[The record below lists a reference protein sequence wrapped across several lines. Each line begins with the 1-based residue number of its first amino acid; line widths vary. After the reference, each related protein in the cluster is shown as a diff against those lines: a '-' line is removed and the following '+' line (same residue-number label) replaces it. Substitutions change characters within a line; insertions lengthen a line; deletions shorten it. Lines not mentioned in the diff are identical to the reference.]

1 MKEAK
6 KSKHTAPASKH
17 TLRWVLLALLA
28 VLVLG
33 AGAVGLLLRREMT
46 GAGATGQTVTVTVE
60 QGSGVA
66 AIARDLQQAG
76 VIRFPRLFRWY
87 VGQQG
92 AAGSLQYGTFELEQG
107 ASYDQL
113 IQALSVY
120 AAAETT
126 RLTFPEGTTAIA
138 IAQQMEQAGLCLSL
152 IHISEPTRH

>member
-76 VIRFPRLFRWY
+76 VIRFPPAVPL
-87 VGQQG
+87 VCGT
-92 AAGSLQYGTFELEQG
+92 AGCGRQPAVWHF
-107 ASYDQL
+107 
-113 IQALSVY
+113 
-120 AAAETT
+120 
-126 RLTFPEGTTAIA
+126 
-138 IAQQMEQAGLCLSL
+138 
-152 IHISEPTRH
+152 

>member
-17 TLRWVLLALLA
+17 TLHWVLLALLA

-46 GAGATGQTVTVTVE
+46 GAGAAGQTVTVTVE

-92 AAGSLQYGTFELEQG
+92 AAGSLQWHL
-107 ASYDQL
+107 
-113 IQALSVY
+113 
-120 AAAETT
+120 
-126 RLTFPEGTTAIA
+126 
-138 IAQQMEQAGLCLSL
+138 
-152 IHISEPTRH
+152 

>member
-1 MKEAK
+1 
-6 KSKHTAPASKH
+6 
-17 TLRWVLLALLA
+17 
-28 VLVLG
+28 
-33 AGAVGLLLRREMT
+33 
-46 GAGATGQTVTVTVE
+46 TVTVE

-138 IAQQMEQAGLCLSL
+138 IAQQMEQAGLCTAEEFLQEANEGDF
-152 IHISEPTRH
+152 SEFTFWQYLPTDQEAPDRFMK